1 MAKFVVLGVSGEEG
15 YWFVDFEAGTVT
27 AMPSTV
33 EAPFGYSTEARS
45 HGAVLTAGVDLAV
58 TVTDQDDAFA
68 GRYDS
73 VPFSG
78 RYDT

>member
-1 MAKFVVLGVSGEEG
+1 MAKFVVLGLSGEEG
-15 YWFVDFEAGTVT
+15 YWFVDIEAGTVT
-27 AMPSTV
+27 AMP
-33 EAPFGYSTEARS
+33 ADIADPFGYTPDARA
-45 HGAVLTAGVDLAV
+45 HGAVITAGVDLAV
-58 TVTDQDDAFA
+58 VTTDQTDAFA